1 MQLLAWLALKSVCCH
16 SFVKVVN
23 PECRAGRDWPP
34 EDGHSSLNWRPKE
47 VRQGVGGATQKQF
60 LSLPLAVW
68 LMFTLSRRHAEGQER
83 QVCELTAAPPIGRPQ
98 NRMSRVY
105 STSVSSSK
113 TQVDDCCG
121 PGAAS
126 RRAHRLFFRGRGPAV
141 HRPPDDH
148 PRIPANP
155 TVQDHQERPLASS
168 CPSLHGQTN
177 SPRQM
182 KWLQRVRQVGE
193 RFGR

>member
-1 MQLLAWLALKSVCCH
+1 MACLEKCVLPLIRQSGQSGV
-16 SFVKVVN
+16 
-23 PECRAGRDWPP
+23 PAGRDWPP

-47 VRQGVGGATQKQF
+47 VRQGVGGATQQSSYLPSCCVVDGGRSRYLAAMPKDRRGRC
-60 LSLPLAVW
+60 LSPLPLLPLAV
-68 LMFTLSRRHAEGQER
+68 LRISCPECT
-83 QVCELTAAPPIGRPQ
+83 VT
-98 NRMSRVY
+98 
-105 STSVSSSK
+105 SSK

-168 CPSLHGQTN
+168 CPSQHGQTN